1 MSSFVSAVLIFVLV
15 ALIVLVAIALMVS
28 RLFRKVPQGQALVVS
43 KWRSVDVTFTGQLV
57 LPVIHKAEVMD
68 ISVKNIQVDRR
79 GRHNGLICQDNIRAD
94 IAVEFFVKVNAD
106 QEDVTRVAQAIG
118 CARASDIETLHH
130 LFASK
135 FSEALKTAGKRFDF
149 EELYT
154 ERQQFRDAVLEIIG
168 RDLNGYHLEDVAI
181 DYLEQTQLADHD
193 PDNIM
198 DAAGI
203 KKITERTAIE
213 HIETNKHEQRERE
226 ETTRRTV
233 DADKAVLEMERDRA
247 EATARQQQEIRS
259 VEAASSAAAA
269 VIEETERQRSEA
281 ARITA
286 DQGIGVAS
294 ENRDREIAIAGLNR
308 ERVVQV
314 ETENIERDRLLAVTG
329 RDTAVAEASKDK
341 EVRARELAEISRG
354 RVEADLGVAERE
366 EAIKTLRIVEEAS
379 RHATAEV
386 KAAEGTAQASFV
398 GTVKQAEAGKSAALS
413 EAERQTTL
421 ARANA
426 AAAEQDA
433 LASQRRAEGEKA
445 TVAASGLA
453 EVEVERQRAAAIRDV
468 GLAEVEVVRERGLA
482 EGDALKSKLAGEGE
496 GLTAKAEGV
505 GAMTAAGQQHEEF
518 RLRLDKDRDVALAA
532 IAARADVAKAGAS
545 AVGESL
551 SNADMKIISDAG
563 IVERIMQAAGV
574 GESFDSFVE
583 NGEAASKIL
592 DPYLS
597 GDANLVQDVAEGLG
611 GVGASG
617 IRDLTVARFISA
629 LGTRLEG
636 SKDATAALARL
647 QNAVES
653 AGLGALGVGQ
663 VVGDTVGSSPSTT

>member
-1 MSSFVSAVLIFVLV
+1 MSSFISAVLIFLV
-15 ALIVLVAIALMVS
+15 AAVFVIAAVALMVS

-43 KWRSVDVTFTGQLV
+43 KWRTVDVTFTGQLV
-57 LPVIHKAEVMD
+57 IPVIHKAEVMD
-68 ISVKNIQVDRR
+68 ISVKNIQIDRR

-106 QEDVTRVAQAIG
+106 REDVVRVAQAIG

-154 ERQQFRDAVLEIIG
+154 ERQLFRDAVLEIIG

-181 DYLEQTQLADHD
+181 DFLEQTQLADYD

-203 KKITERTAIE
+203 KKITERTAHE

-259 VEAASSAAAA
+259 IEASTAAAA
-269 VIEETERQRSEA
+269 SVVEENERQRTEG
-281 ARITA
+281 ARITT
-286 DQGIGVAS
+286 DQGLGVAS
-294 ENRDREIAIAGLNR
+294 ENRDREIAIAALNR

-329 RDTAVAEASKDK
+329 RDTAVAEASKDR
-341 EVRARELAEISRG
+341 EVRVRELAEVARG
-354 RVEADLGVAERE
+354 RVEAELGVAERE
-366 EAIKTLRIVEEAS
+366 EAIKTLRIVEDAS
-379 RHATAEV
+379 RNATAEV
-386 KAAEGTAQASFV
+386 KTAEGLAQASFV
-398 GTVKQAEAGKSAALS
+398 GTVKEAEAGKSAAVS
-413 EAERQTTL
+413 EAERTTTL

-426 AAAEQDA
+426 AAAEQDS
-433 LASQRRAEGEKA
+433 LAAQRRADGERA
-445 TVAASGLA
+445 TVAAPGLA

-468 GLAEVEVVRERGLA
+468 GLAEVEVVRERGVA
-482 EGDALKSKLAGEGE
+482 DGEAMKSRLSGEGE
-496 GLTAKAEGV
+496 GLSAKAEGV
-505 GAMTAAGQQHEEF
+505 GAMTSAGQEHEEF

-532 IAARADVAKAGAS
+532 IGARAEVAKAGAA
-545 AVGESL
+545 AVGQSM

-563 IVERIMQAAGV
+563 IVERIMRAAGV
-574 GESFDSFVE
+574 GESFDAFIE
-583 NGEAASKIL
+583 NGDAAAKVL

-597 GDANLVQDVAEGLG
+597 GQANLVQDLAEGIG

-617 IRDLTVARFISA
+617 IRDLTVAKFVAA
-629 LGTRLEG
+629 LGDRLGEG
-636 SKDATAALARL
+636 EDAAGVISQLAA
-647 QNAVES
+647 AVDA
-653 AGLGALGVGQ
+653 AGIGALGIGD
-663 VVGDTVGSSPSTT
+663 VVSTDTTSSEK